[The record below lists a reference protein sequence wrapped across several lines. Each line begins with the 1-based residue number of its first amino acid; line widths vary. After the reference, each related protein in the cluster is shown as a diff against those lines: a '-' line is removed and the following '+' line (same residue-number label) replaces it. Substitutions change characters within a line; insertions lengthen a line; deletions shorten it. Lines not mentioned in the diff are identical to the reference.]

1 MKRPFQ
7 NVIGLDVTTKP
18 TAFVA
23 YLRVS
28 TARQGESG
36 LGLEAQ
42 RAAVEAFARQHGGV
56 IVASFVEVE
65 TGKRS
70 DRPELAKALE
80 GARKAK
86 ATLLIAKLDRLARNV
101 AFIANLMDAG
111 VEFLA
116 CDQPFAS
123 RLTLH
128 ILAAVAEDEA
138 RRISERTRA
147 ALQAAKARG
156 RKLGSPIASKTVGKA
171 RAARSAYAAKANAT
185 TLAVIREVQASGVAS
200 LAGIAR
206 TLEARGVK
214 TPAGR
219 SRWQPVQVS
228 RLMAA

>member
-1 MKRPFQ
+1 MAANKTF
-7 NVIGLDVTTKP
+7 I
-18 TAFVA
+18 A

-28 TARQGESG
+28 TARQGDSG

-42 RAAVEAFARQHGGV
+42 RATVEAFARQQGSQ
-56 IVASFVEVE
+56 IAAEYVEVE
-65 TGKRS
+65 SGKRS
-70 DRPELAKALE
+70 DRPELAKALQA
-80 GARKAK
+80 ARKAK

-101 AFIANLMDAG
+101 AFIAAMMDAG
-111 VEFLA
+111 VEFVA

-138 RRISERTRA
+138 RRISERTKA

-156 RKLGSPIASKTVGKA
+156 TKLGSAGTRQTAERA

-185 TLAVIREVQASGVAS
+185 TQAVIREIKASGIDT

-206 TLEARGVK
+206 TLQARGIK
-214 TPAGR
+214 TPRGR
-219 SRWQPVQVS
+219 VEWQPVQVS
-228 RLMAA
+228 RLLAA

>member
-1 MKRPFQ
+1 VRAA
-7 NVIGLDVTTKP
+7 VTKKP
-18 TAFVA
+18 AAFVA

-28 TARQGESG
+28 TVRQGESG

-42 RAAVEAFARQHGGV
+42 RTAVEAFARQHGGA
-56 IVASFVEVE
+56 ILASFVEVE

-70 DRPELAKALE
+70 DRPELAKAME
-80 GARKAK
+80 AARKAR
-86 ATLLIAKLDRLARNV
+86 ARLLIAKLDRLARNV
-101 AFIANLMDAG
+101 AFIANLMDAD
-111 VEFLA
+111 VDFLA

-138 RRISERTRA
+138 RRISERTKA

-156 RKLGSPIASKTVGKA
+156 RKLGSPIAAKTVAKA

-185 TLAVIREVQASGVAS
+185 TLAVIREVQGSGVET

-206 TLEARGVK
+206 VLRARGVK

-219 SRWQPVQVS
+219 SAWQPVQVS
-228 RLMAA
+228 RLLAAA

>member
-1 MKRPFQ
+1 M
-7 NVIGLDVTTKP
+7 TTKP
-18 TAFVA
+18 AAFVA
-23 YLRVS
+23 YLPVS
-28 TARQGESG
+28 TVRQGESG

-42 RAAVEAFARQHGGV
+42 RAAVETFVGLHGGA
-56 IVASFVEVE
+56 IVTSYVEVE
-65 TGKRS
+65 TGKRW
-70 DRPELAKALE
+70 DRPELAKALCA
-80 GARKAK
+80 ARKAK

-138 RRISERTRA
+138 RRISKRTKA
-147 ALQAAKARG
+147 APQAAKARG
-156 RKLGSPIASKTVGKA
+156 RKLGSPIAAKTVAKA

-185 TLAVIREVQASGVAS
+185 TLAVVREVQKSGVIS
-200 LAGIAR
+200 LIGIAR
-206 TLEARGVK
+206 TLEARLVR

-219 SRWQPVQVS
+219 TQWQAVQVS
-228 RLMAA
+228 RLLEAALV

>member
-1 MKRPFQ
+1 MK
-7 NVIGLDVTTKP
+7 TTS
-18 TAFVA
+18 TAYVV

-42 RAAVEAFARQHGGV
+42 RATVEAFARQHGGK
-56 IVASFVEVE
+56 IVAQHVEVE
-65 TGKRS
+65 SGKRS
-70 DRPELAKALE
+70 DRPELAKALTA
-80 GARKAK
+80 ARKAK

-101 AFIANLMDAG
+101 AFIAAMMDAG
-111 VEFLA
+111 VEFVA

-138 RRISERTRA
+138 RRISERTKA

-156 RKLGSPIASKTVGKA
+156 IKLGSPVAAKTVEKA
-171 RAARSAYAAKANAT
+171 RAARSVYAAEASAGT
-185 TLAVIREVQASGVAS
+185 RRVIADIRASGVGT

-206 TLEARGVK
+206 ALQARGVR
-214 TPAGR
+214 TPRGR
-219 SRWQPVQVS
+219 VEWQPVQVS
-228 RLMAA
+228 RLLAV

>member
-1 MKRPFQ
+1 MAR
-7 NVIGLDVTTKP
+7 KP
-18 TAFVA
+18 AAFVA

-28 TARQGESG
+28 TVRQGESG
-36 LGLEAQ
+36 LGLDAQ
-42 RAAVEAFARQHGGV
+42 RAAVEAFAQQHGGT

-80 GARKAK
+80 TARKGK

-111 VEFLA
+111 VDFLA

-138 RRISERTRA
+138 RRISERTKA
-147 ALQAAKARG
+147 ALQAAKSRG
-156 RKLGSPIASKTVGKA
+156 RKLGSPVAAKTVAKA

-185 TLAVIREVQASGVAS
+185 TVAVIREVQGSGVKT

-206 TLEARGVK
+206 ALRARGVK

-219 SRWQPVQVS
+219 SEWQPVQVS
-228 RLMAA
+228 RLLAAA